1 MKHAIDRIRRTES
14 GASTLEIVGLT
25 AFVLSLLALVPFFR
39 ETFISFLGIWAWAW
53 SKKRQPTFRE
63 MSRLPLE
70 EDDGQVPESDRKKE
84 GTKE

>member
-1 MKHAIDRIRRTES
+1 MPDGFDINLAR
-14 GASTLEIVGLT
+14 GIVL
-25 AFVLSLLALVPFFR
+25 VLLIIGFA
-39 ETFISFLGIWAWAW
+39 GIWAWAW

-70 EDDGQVPESDRKKE
+70 EDDGYVPESDSKKE